1 MGRCIRVN
9 NEALHVGNVSEQAEN
24 LEPVDELEGFC
35 LAALHIECED
45 GTCTVREVLLVES
58 VLRMICKAR
67 VVDLSDLRVLR
78 EEFENLL
85 GVFDMAIEAERKRFS
100 ALQEEEC
107 IERRNCCTFVA
118 EKNGADVNDVSCCA
132 SCCRERHAIAR
143 VRFGE
148 LRELARCSPI
158 KLATVNNHAAE
169 SRTVT
174 ADELRCRMHDDISTV
189 FERTNQVRSTEGVVD
204 HDRNLVLVSEF
215 GDGFDVRDVGVRVA
229 ERFNEDELGVGLDRA
244 FDFLEVVDVDES
256 RFNAEL
262 AERMFQ
268 EVVGATVNGA
278 LCDHVVTLASESRD
292 GISKSCCTGSDCETC
307 DTAFESGDA
316 LFKNVLRGI
325 GEAAV
330 NVACILQMET
340 VRSVLSAVEHVR
352 GGLVYRNCAGIGCRV
367 SSLLTN
373 VELKSFEMELIL
385 SRHII

>member
-85 GVFDMAIEAERKRFS
+85 GVFHVTVKAERKRFS

-107 IERRNCCTFVA
+107 IERGNCSTFVA
-118 EKNGADVNDVSCCA
+118 KKNGTDVDDEGCGA
-132 SCCRERHAIAR
+132 SGCRERHAVAR
-143 VRFGE
+143 VHFGE
-148 LRELARCSPI
+148 LRELARCSPVE
-158 KLATVNNHAAE
+158 LAAVNNHATE
-169 SRTVT
+169 SRTMT
-174 ADELRCRMHDDISTV
+174 TDELRCGVNDDVSTV
-189 FERTNQVRSTEGVVD
+189 FNRANQIRRTESIVD
-204 HDRNLVLVSEF
+204 YDRNLVLVSEF
-215 GDGFDVRDVGVRVA
+215 RDGFDIRDVGIRVA
-229 ERFNEDELGVGLDRA
+229 ERFNENELGVRLDRA

-262 AERMFQ
+262 GKRMFQ
-268 EVVGATVNGA
+268 EVVGAAVDGA

-307 DTAFESGDA
+307 DTAFESSDA

-367 SSLLTN
+367 CLFLTN